1 VAKEMV
7 ARVEVVAKHVAAWD
21 AVKQTPKEDW
31 TSRESLAADACTQ
44 LLSVLLDST
53 LLLFL

>member
-1 VAKEMV
+1 MV